1 MSQNHISETMI
12 DRLVDGELTEQ
23 EQRELLTACEADP
36 ERWKDMALAYVEAQT
51 WRSELSNVV
60 KEPQTPPTILRMED
74 SVTPRSQLSSTP
86 PSSTRQ
92 RSTSWRMFQVA
103 AMLFLSLTVGYGV
116 GTINLDSPEQPPG
129 SNVAVE
135 PTAPIN
141 GEQLV
146 VWVPDQESGGLQPM
160 QVPVNNVTNLD
171 RSKLNQHQELS
182 RELSNALT
190 DDGHEVTQH
199 RTWHPVQLRDG
210 RGAFIPTDNINV
222 QFNGYQ

>member
-12 DRLVDGELTEQ
+12 DRLVDGELTDQ
-23 EQRELLTACEADP
+23 EQRELLTACDEQP

-51 WRSELSNVV
+51 WRTELSDLVE
-60 KEPQTPPTILRMED
+60 EPQAPADTIRMED
-74 SVTPRSQLSSTP
+74 HITPRPQLSSTP
-86 PSSTRQ
+86 R
-92 RSTSWRMFQVA
+92 RSTSWRMLQVA
-103 AMLFLSLTVGYGV
+103 AMLFLSLTVGYGI
-116 GTINLDSPEQPPG
+116 GTINFDSPEKPPG
-129 SNVAVE
+129 SNVVIQ
-135 PTAPIN
+135 PSAPVN

-171 RSKLNQHQELS
+171 RAKLDQHKELS
-182 RELSNALT
+182 RELSDALI